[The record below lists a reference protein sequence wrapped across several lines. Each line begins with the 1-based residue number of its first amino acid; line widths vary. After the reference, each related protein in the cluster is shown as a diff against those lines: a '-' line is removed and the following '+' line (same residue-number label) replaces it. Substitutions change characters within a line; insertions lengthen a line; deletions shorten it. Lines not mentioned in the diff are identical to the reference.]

1 MDSEFIQKLKNGDEP
16 AFRTLVE
23 KHKDNVVNT
32 CFGFVNN
39 YHDADDLAQ
48 DVFVEVF
55 RSIDSFKEDSKLST
69 WIYRIAV
76 NKSLDFIRK
85 TKRKKRWSELFRF
98 DTGNDESID
107 NWVPH
112 NQTPDIELEQ
122 KERIEILKLAIDN
135 LPPNQKAAFTLQK
148 YEDLSYQEIAE
159 VLNTSL
165 SSVESLMH
173 RAKQNLKKSLKSY
186 YENKL

>member
-1 MDSEFIQKLKNGDEP
+1 MDSEFIQQLKNGDEP
-16 AFRTLVE
+16 AFKILVE

-32 CFGFVNN
+32 CFGFINN
-39 YHDADDLAQ
+39 YDDADDVAQ
-48 DVFVEVF
+48 DVFIEVF
-55 RSIDSFKEDSKLST
+55 RSIGSFNEDSKLST

-85 TKRKKRWSELFRF
+85 TKRKKRWSELFRVNS
-98 DTGNDESID
+98 GNDNAID
-107 NWVPH
+107 KWVSH
-112 NQTPDIELEQ
+112 SQTPDLAMEQ
-122 KERIEILKLAIDN
+122 KERILILKQAIDK
-135 LPPNQKAAFTLQK
+135 LPPNQKGAFTLHK

-159 VLNTSL
+159 VLNTTL

-173 RAKQNLKKSLKSY
+173 RAKQNLKKTLKSY

>member
-1 MDSEFIQKLKNGDEP
+1 VDREFIQQLKSGDEP
-16 AFRTLVE
+16 AFKTLVE
-23 KHKDNVVNT
+23 RHKDNVVNT

-48 DVFVEVF
+48 DVFIEVF
-55 RSIDSFKEDSKLST
+55 RSIGSFNEDSKLST

-85 TKRKKRWSELFRF
+85 TKRKKRWSELFRV
-98 DTGNDESID
+98 DSSDDKSID
-107 NWVPH
+107 NWIPH
-112 NQTPDIELEQ
+112 SQTPDLAMEQ
-122 KERIEILKLAIDN
+122 KERINILKQAIDK
-135 LPPNQKAAFTLQK
+135 LPPNQKAAFTLHK

-159 VLNTSL
+159 VLTTTL

-173 RAKQNLKKSLKSY
+173 RAKMNLKKFLKSY